1 MLFRRREDPTFS
13 ERVRV
18 ALWPR
23 RSWTRS
29 TQYIKHRVWR
39 LRGSPHAIALGFA
52 AGVMVSFTPFIGF
65 HFIAG
70 GLLALV
76 LGGSVIASAFGT
88 FVGNPLTF
96 PFIWYGIYK
105 LGNLLLGTEGEFNP
119 DILVSGFEKL
129 WVGISDFSGDVL
141 LGAFDI
147 LWPLLKPMT
156 VGGVLMGI
164 LAGMLFYLPVLK
176 AVKSYQRR
184 RSQFVLVELEEVS
197 GLDADELV
205 DSND

>member
-1 MLFRRREDPTFS
+1 MLFRRRDDPSFI

-23 RSWTRS
+23 RSWSRS

-70 GLLALV
+70 GLLALM

-88 FVGNPLTF
+88 FIGNPLTF
-96 PFIWYGIYK
+96 PFIWYGVYK
-105 LGNLLLGTEGEFNP
+105 VGNFILGTKGEFNP
-119 DILVSGFEKL
+119 DVLVSGFEKL
-129 WVGISDFSGDVL
+129 WVGISDFSADVL
-141 LGAFDI
+141 MGAFDI

-156 VGGVLMGI
+156 VGGVPMGI
-164 LAGMLFYLPVLK
+164 LAGLLFYIPVLK
-176 AVKSYQRR
+176 AVKTYQKR
-184 RSQFVLVELEEVS
+184 RSQYVLVELQDMTTVEV
-197 GLDADELV
+197 DELV
-205 DSND
+205 KSDD

>member
-1 MLFRRREDPTFS
+1 MLFRRRENASFS

-18 ALWPR
+18 AIWPR
-23 RSWTRS
+23 RSWSRS
-29 TQYIKHRVWR
+29 TKYIKHRVWR

-88 FVGNPLTF
+88 FIGNPLTF
-96 PFIWYGIYK
+96 PFIWFGVYK
-105 LGNLLLGTEGEFNP
+105 FGNFIMGTKGDFNP
-119 DILVSGFEKL
+119 DILLSGFEKL
-129 WVGISDFSGDVL
+129 WKGISDFSGDVL
-141 LGAFDI
+141 YGAFEI

-156 VGGVLMGI
+156 IGGVPMGI
-164 LAGMLFYLPVLK
+164 LAGLIFYVPVLK
-176 AVKSYQRR
+176 AVQSYQRR
-184 RSQFVLVELEEVS
+184 RNQYVLVELEEV
-197 GLDADELV
+197 DTQEMDELV
-205 DSND
+205 K

>member
-1 MLFRRREDPTFS
+1 MLFSRRKDPSFS

-23 RSWTRS
+23 RSWSRS

-39 LRGSPHAIALGFA
+39 LRGSPHAIAIGFA

-70 GLLALV
+70 GLLALL

-96 PFIWYGIYK
+96 PFIWYGVYK
-105 LGNLLLGTEGEFNP
+105 LGNMLLGTTGNFNP
-119 DILVSGFEKL
+119 DVLVTGFQKL
-129 WVGISDFSGDVL
+129 WSGISEFSTDVL
-141 LGAFDI
+141 MGAFDI

-156 VGGVLMGI
+156 VGSVPMGI
-164 LAGMLFYLPVLK
+164 FAGLLFYIPVLK

-184 RSQFVLVELEEVS
+184 RSQYVLVELQEMSSEEVDEMVN
-197 GLDADELV
+197 LDD
-205 DSND
+205 